1 MEPSQIL
8 KGRQKAR
15 MSQADLASAVGVTE
29 RTIRRAESDQGPVRS
44 VTMDRIEEVLTRRS
58 REFTVPDSPV
68 DPVTAA
74 VIMAELF
81 NVDRPMLEVLVDVAK
96 ARLARA

>member
-1 MEPSQIL
+1 MSRNARFVVPSPT
-8 KGRQKAR
+8 KAR
-15 MSQADLASAVGVTE
+15 CV
-29 RTIRRAESDQGPVRS
+29 S